1 MKIVTIIGGS
11 GFVGKSY
18 IDAFTAGFLNKFKIK
33 KINIICRNIK
43 KVKLINSKTKKV
55 NLIKGDIR
63 KLKFIPKSDLII
75 YSADKANLQNHF
87 RQL

>member
-18 IDAFTAGFLNKFKIK
+18 IDAFTTGFLNKFKIK

-43 KVKLINSKTKKV
+43 KVQLIYSKTKK
-55 NLIKGDIR
+55 LIW
-63 KLKFIPKSDLII
+63 
-75 YSADKANLQNHF
+75 
-87 RQL
+87 